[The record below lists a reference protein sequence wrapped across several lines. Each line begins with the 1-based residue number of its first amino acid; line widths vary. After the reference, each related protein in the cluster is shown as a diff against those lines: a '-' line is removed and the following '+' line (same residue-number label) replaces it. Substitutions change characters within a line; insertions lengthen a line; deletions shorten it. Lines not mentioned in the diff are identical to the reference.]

1 MTGVKGRSG
10 KRRGR
15 GRCEMTT
22 EESDDH
28 SHNYTIRLRSTDNQM
43 QAERAFSKIPRTRS
57 TTIGLGHH
65 SPLRSPV
72 RCITRNQTNQ
82 QQANAAVHHAT
93 TTTAAS
99 SLSVTRN
106 KVVFERTKLGD
117 FQTNNGFD
125 NISASAGS
133 ANWSPPISYQTLDLD
148 NLTSK
153 ITAQYCQSPPP
164 PNMQQEKS
172 FCVTEFAQKALDELD
187 EDPEEVVSNVGPAYE
202 FVKERFIVKKE
213 VAPLLR
219 AVFDKHG
226 DITSECVLKS
236 PKILSHHL
244 EDLCDIY
251 MKLEGTTLGNIT
263 RIELDNMLEQV
274 DDFERVKMNVGWIRK
289 RLEHISRAKKGFL
302 EYIQLK
308 QEAKKDEEASARA
321 EKKVELY
328 TREVCEVKQ
337 KLSEVKQKLS
347 EAEEEVVANKAK
359 ADESKR
365 VVLDIHDTILSIV
378 NKSLVDGLLNS

>member
-28 SHNYTIRLRSTDNQM
+28 SHNYTIRLRSTDN
-43 QAERAFSKIPRTRS
+43 
-57 TTIGLGHH
+57 
-65 SPLRSPV
+65 
-72 RCITRNQTNQ
+72 
-82 QQANAAVHHAT
+82 
-93 TTTAAS
+93 
-99 SLSVTRN
+99 
-106 KVVFERTKLGD
+106 
-117 FQTNNGFD
+117 QTNNGFD

-187 EDPEEVVSNVGPAYE
+187 EDPEEVVSN
-202 FVKERFIVKKE
+202 RFIVKKE

>member
-1 MTGVKGRSG
+1 MTGIKGRSG
-10 KRRGR
+10 RRRGRGR
-15 GRCEMTT
+15 GRCEMTN
-22 EESDDH
+22 EETDDH
-28 SHNYTIRLRSTDNQM
+28 SHNYTIRLGSTDDQM

-57 TTIGLGHH
+57 STVGLGYH

-82 QQANAAVHHAT
+82 QQADAAAL
-93 TTTAAS
+93 

-117 FQTNNGFD
+117 FQTNNVVG

-148 NLTSK
+148 NPTSK
-153 ITAQYCQSPPP
+153 LAAQYCQSPPP

-251 MKLEGTTLGNIT
+251 MKLEGTTIGDIT
-263 RIELDNMLEQV
+263 RIELDNMIEQV
-274 DDFERVKMNVGWIRK
+274 DDFERVKMKVGWIRK
-289 RLEHISRAKKGFL
+289 RLELISRAKKGFL

-308 QEAKKDEEASARA
+308 QEAKKDEESSARA

-328 TREVCEVKQ
+328 TREVCKVKQ